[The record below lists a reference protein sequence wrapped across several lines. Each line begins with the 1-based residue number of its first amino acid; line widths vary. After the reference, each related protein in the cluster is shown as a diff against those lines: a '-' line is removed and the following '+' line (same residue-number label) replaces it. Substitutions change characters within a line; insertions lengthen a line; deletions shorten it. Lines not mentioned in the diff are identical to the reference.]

1 MQPDSSYEADTLTGF
16 DWDNAVVKQ
25 VCERY
30 IVLNRKCL
38 PSDAEQSHKVRDTA
52 LYYAETYQGA
62 FNFMLDMQRR
72 VAQFKKLPLACVPGV
87 INCMM
92 HEYKQRKAQ
101 SIIVRTFN
109 EDGTPAYDT
118 TIKPRVETLPDLP
131 AEIAAHKAAENEAS
145 LNRLAASDN
154 LLAHTLVATVRAQEA
169 QSTTQAAPTVSIKEV
184 PIKSTCGLCGVS
196 SAVSYD
202 ASLQPSCID
211 QAACMARRNTPV
223 TPACKSGTYTIVLDE
238 IGNYRTL
245 KLSDVPAE
253 KCVNGTPVGTQ
264 YVGYLKGANN
274 ETDYQPM
281 GYICGTELRIKTI
294 YRKDSNIVK
303 ALTVLLSAD
312 KETQHDMGHAYAIES
327 NRCWRCNRTLTVPNS
342 IHRGLGPE
350 CAKKV

>member
-1 MQPDSSYEADTLTGF
+1 MASF
-16 DWDNAVVKQ
+16 DWNNAVVKQ

-52 LYYAETYQGA
+52 LYYAETYQGS
-62 FNFMLDMQRR
+62 FNFMCDMQRR
-72 VAQFKKLPLACVPGV
+72 VKQFNKLPLTCVPGV

-92 HEYKQRKAQ
+92 HEYKQRQ
-101 SIIVRTFN
+101 
-109 EDGTPAYDT
+109 
-118 TIKPRVETLPDLP
+118 RVETLPDLP
-131 AEIAAHKAAENEAS
+131 AEIAAHKDAEREAS
-145 LNRLAASDN
+145 LNRLATSDN
-154 LLAHTLVATVRAQEA
+154 ALAQALVATVRLQEA
-169 QSTTQAAPTVSIKEV
+169 RSAPQAAPTVSIKEV
-184 PIKSTCGLCGVS
+184 PIKAICGLCGAS

-211 QAACMARRNTPV
+211 KAACMARRNTPV
-223 TPACKSGTYTIVLDE
+223 TPACKSGTYTVVLDE
-238 IGNYRTL
+238 TGNYRTL
-245 KLSDVPAE
+245 KLSDVPTE
-253 KCVNGTPVGTQ
+253 KCVNGTPVGAQ

-281 GYICGTELRIKTI
+281 GYICGTELRIKTN

>member
-1 MQPDSSYEADTLTGF
+1 MASF

-52 LYYAETYQGA
+52 LYYAETYQGP

-72 VAQFKKLPLACVPGV
+72 VVQFNKLPLTCVPGV

-92 HEYKQRKAQ
+92 HEYKQRQ
-101 SIIVRTFN
+101 
-109 EDGTPAYDT
+109 
-118 TIKPRVETLPDLP
+118 RVETLPDLP
-131 AEIAAHKAAENEAS
+131 AEIAAH
-145 LNRLAASDN
+145 RL
-154 LLAHTLVATVRAQEA
+154 QEA
-169 QSTTQAAPTVSIKEV
+169 QSTTQATPAVSIKEV
-184 PIKSTCGLCGVS
+184 PIKAICGLCGAS

-211 QAACMARRNTPV
+211 KAACMARRNTPV
-223 TPACKSGTYTIVLDE
+223 TPACKSGTYTVVLDE
-238 IGNYRTL
+238 TGNYRVL
-245 KLSDVPAE
+245 KLSDVPTE
-253 KCVNGTPVGTQ
+253 KCVNGTPVGAQ
-264 YVGYLKGANN
+264 YVGYLKGPNN

-281 GYICGTELRIKTI
+281 GYICGTELRIKTM

-312 KETQHDMGHAYAIES
+312 KETQHDMGHAYAIEA
-327 NRCWRCNRTLTVPNS
+327 NRCWRCNRTLTVPAS

-350 CAKKV
+350 CAKRV